1 MRAFIKYSALFLT
14 LIAILSLLHSCFTAN
29 TPPSLQYVR
38 RCFERDKEDLLLI
51 QEYLITSEYT
61 DFFVVD
67 YINEN
72 WEIALADLEHV
83 EICNDAVLR
92 ALQRL
97 KERGYENINK
107 TGNTIEFE
115 LWSGIRDISCGIAFV
130 AEGNAADIAFLTEIK
145 HLEQKEWHY
154 YITDY
159 EQWRTNHPHKPQP

>member
-1 MRAFIKYSALFLT
+1 
-14 LIAILSLLHSCFTAN
+14 
-29 TPPSLQYVR
+29 VR
-38 RCFERDKEDLLLI
+38 RCFERDQDEILLI

-72 WEIALADLEHV
+72 WEIALADLEYV
-83 EICNDAVLR
+83 AICNDAVLR
-92 ALQRL
+92 ALQHL
-97 KERGYENINK
+97 KEQGYENINK

-130 AEGNAADIAFLTEIK
+130 AEGNSADIQFLTEIK
-145 HLEQKEWHY
+145 HLEQKEWYY

-159 EQWRTNHPHKPQP
+159 EQWRTNRTHPPQP